1 MEWKWMNG
9 GQLFSPS
16 PKDEDI
22 QHDTAPGSIP
32 VDRSKCSELLEWK
45 NPWYSHGPEASD
57 GRSDP
62 SVFCSESVPRT
73 APASCESAADDRECR
88 DPEIRCNGKRSGQAW
103 TVALC
108 ALWGCRDGHGLEVS
122 LDFLGKV
129 VLGLVPS
136 ELGQAFGEFDN
147 AIQTK
152 KRELGKRVFS
162 PPGEFFLLSCLGLK
176 LLVFSDPT
184 VRCKASFGIRSLWCF

>member
-1 MEWKWMNG
+1 MEWRWVD
-9 GQLFSPS
+9 GQLFSPATD
-16 PKDEDI
+16 DEDI
-22 QHDTAPGSIP
+22 QHDAAPGNMP
-32 VDRSKCSELLEWK
+32 VEWSKRSDLLEWK
-45 NPWYSHGPEASD
+45 NPWYSHGPGTPE

-62 SVFCSESVPRT
+62 SIFWSESAPRT
-73 APASCESAADDRECR
+73 APASCESAACDDDAERR

-108 ALWGCRDGHGLEVS
+108 ALWGCRDAHGLEAS

-136 ELGQAFGEFDN
+136 ELGQAFGEFEN

-152 KRELGKRVFS
+152 KQELGMNVFNPS
-162 PPGEFFLLSCLGLK
+162 GRGVATRLQPCLPWLALPRTSK
-176 LLVFSDPT
+176 
-184 VRCKASFGIRSLWCF
+184 C